1 MKHDTRLLAGLYGPA
16 QSKLEATLALHMR
29 AAGLRPESEFRF
41 HKLRRWR
48 FDFAFPDRKIGI
60 ECEGGTWSNGRHV
73 RGLGFEKDAEKY
85 NTAAIDGWLVLRF
98 TGRMIK
104 SGKALMQIEQALQ
117 SGKQGRPATLDG
129 PSHNPPRRGLIS
141 YEATDEQL

>member
-73 RGLGFEKDAEKY
+73 RELAVNSSNVVYTWHPGDRWF
-85 NTAAIDGWLVLRF
+85 
-98 TGRMIK
+98 
-104 SGKALMQIEQALQ
+104 
-117 SGKQGRPATLDG
+117 
-129 PSHNPPRRGLIS
+129 
-141 YEATDEQL
+141 

>member
-1 MKHDTRLLAGLYGPA
+1 MKPA

-29 AAGLRPESEFRF
+29 ATGLRPESEFRF
-41 HKLRRWR
+41 HKPRRWR
-48 FDFAFPDRKIGI
+48 FDFAFPDQKVAI
-60 ECEGGTWSNGRHV
+60 ECEGGTFSGGRHV
-73 RGLGFEKDAEKY
+73 RGSGFQADCEKY

-141 YEATDEQL
+141 YEATQLRSNR

>member
-1 MKHDTRLLAGLYGPA
+1 MKPA

-29 AAGLRPESEFRF
+29 ATGLRPESEFRF
-41 HKLRRWR
+41 HKPRRWR
-48 FDFAFPDRKIGI
+48 FDFAFPDQKVAI
-60 ECEGGTWSNGRHV
+60 ECEGGTFSGGRHV
-73 RGLGFEKDAEKY
+73 RGSGFQADCEKY

-117 SGKQGRPATLDG
+117 SGGTSRLSAIRK
-129 PSHNPPRRGLIS
+129 
-141 YEATDEQL
+141 